1 MGDMEKTLRPEVTS
15 EPIGGGG
22 GFITEVDVGESKA
35 ATGSKE
41 VVPTQDP
48 AAASALPLIS
58 VYRVEDADLPSIES
72 FDEAASAPLP
82 ESIPVEKVMTNIVN
96 NLDFEGW
103 SERAR
108 NTWFKDFCSTPSR
121 AVISDTFWYCICWY
135 FKPMQHTDMERALFD
150 RISANYV
157 QLFSSIPQ
165 SRKDFFFRCYYDAIS
180 QAVLYSM
187 FLAYPKSRVHFTE
200 SFRKDLIV
208 RIAYWTTGIC
218 PEFVDTSHWK
228 LNLGGG
234 DVLQSTTTQVRP
246 GAAGPGA
253 GQGGASPAS
262 HGAGYAHPSPA
273 ALLPGPASSTGGA
286 IQQAPGGGTGMKKSG
301 GGDSAT
307 GSSALAR
314 TGAQV
319 LGSTRGSAPPG
330 TTTSVAAVSNRTSA
344 ASLARRAPRPVRTL
358 RYSPLVAH
366 FLRSKK
372 YSSVNLVRAVRMAL
386 TCAEERCRLMDLK
399 HQMLLDRAHKARQRS
414 DEMTVEYEDLCADLK
429 RQEKQKLLQ
438 TKTAKKKL
446 EIRRK
451 EVLRSDPH
459 EYANY
464 LVSLNL
470 LQQIGTDKG
479 FHVEISAGGAM
490 HDPIEVGHREWC

>member
-1 MGDMEKTLRPEVTS
+1 MAAAADEAQKLTGV
-15 EPIGGGG
+15 
-22 GFITEVDVGESKA
+22 GFITEVEVAETKP
-35 ATGSKE
+35 KE
-41 VVPTQDP
+41 
-48 AAASALPLIS
+48 ASSSLPLIS
-58 VYRVEDADLPSIES
+58 VYRVEDADLPEKIGS
-72 FDEAASAPLP
+72 FDETAFAPLP
-82 ESIPVEKVMTNIVN
+82 ETIPAEKVMTNIVN

-108 NTWFKDFCSTPSR
+108 STWFKDFCSRPSR
-121 AVISDTFWYCICWY
+121 AVIGDTFWYCICWY
-135 FKPMQHTDMERALFD
+135 FKSGQHIEMEKVLFD

-157 QLFSSIPQ
+157 QLFSAIPPP
-165 SRKDFFFRCYYDAIS
+165 RKDFFFRCYYDAIS

-200 SFRKDLIV
+200 RFRKDLII

-234 DVLQSTTTQVRP
+234 DVLQSTTTQIRP
-246 GAAGPGA
+246 SGPGA
-253 GQGGASPAS
+253 TAALTGPPAAANNGPSAGLSGAATATTPGAVSWDITGASPNSTSLARTTGAQLVAS
-262 HGAGYAHPSPA
+262 GSNRT
-273 ALLPGPASSTGGA
+273 ASST
-286 IQQAPGGGTGMKKSG
+286 QGGTG
-301 GGDSAT
+301 T
-307 GSSALAR
+307 
-314 TGAQV
+314 Q
-319 LGSTRGSAPPG
+319 
-330 TTTSVAAVSNRTSA
+330 
-344 ASLARRAPRPVRTL
+344 ASLAHRAPRPVRTL

-366 FLRSKK
+366 FLKSKK

-386 TCAEERCRLMDLK
+386 TCAEERCRLMDVK
-399 HQMLLDRAHKARQRS
+399 HQMLLDRAHTARQRS
-414 DEMTVEYEDLCADLK
+414 DEMITEYEDLCADLK
-429 RQEKQKLLQ
+429 RQEKQRMLQ

-470 LQQIGTDKG
+470 LQQIGTG
-479 FHVEISAGGAM
+479 S
-490 HDPIEVGHREWC
+490 

>member
-1 MGDMEKTLRPEVTS
+1 MVLLGW
-15 EPIGGGG
+15 GGKQLQGEMAAAEETQKQA
-22 GFITEVDVGESKA
+22 GFITEVEVAETKP
-35 ATGSKE
+35 KE
-41 VVPTQDP
+41 
-48 AAASALPLIS
+48 AASLPLIS
-58 VYRVEDADLPSIES
+58 VYRVEDADLPVTIGS
-72 FDEAASAPLP
+72 FDETNFAPLP
-82 ESIPVEKVMTNIVN
+82 ETIPAEKVMTNIVN

-108 NTWFKDFCSTPSR
+108 STWFKDFCSRPSR
-121 AVISDTFWYCICWY
+121 AVIGDTFWYCICWY
-135 FKPMQHTDMERALFD
+135 FKSGQHVEMERVLFD

-157 QLFSSIPQ
+157 QLFSQIPPP
-165 SRKDFFFRCYYDAIS
+165 RKDFFFRCYYDAIS

-200 SFRKDLIV
+200 RFRKDLII

-234 DVLQSTTTQVRP
+234 DVLQSTTTQIRPSGP
-246 GAAGPGA
+246 GAAVSVVGPVASQGATGGSTGPGA
-253 GQGGASPAS
+253 VGWA
-262 HGAGYAHPSPA
+262 
-273 ALLPGPASSTGGA
+273 TGGSSS
-286 IQQAPGGGTGMKKSG
+286 GT
-301 GGDSAT
+301 
-307 GSSALAR
+307 ALAR
-314 TGAQV
+314 TTGSQV
-319 LGSTRGSAPPG
+319 
-330 TTTSVAAVSNRTSA
+330 VAAGSRTGHA
-344 ASLARRAPRPVRTL
+344 ATSGAAAGSLAHRAPRPVRTL

-366 FLRSKK
+366 FLKSKK

-386 TCAEERCRLMDLK
+386 TCAEERCRLMDMK
-399 HQMLLDRAHKARQRS
+399 HQMLLDRAHKARQRC
-414 DEMTVEYEDLCADLK
+414 DEMITEYDDLCADLK
-429 RQEKQKLLQ
+429 RQEKQRMLQ

-470 LQQIGTDKG
+470 LQQIGTG
-479 FHVEISAGGAM
+479 S
-490 HDPIEVGHREWC
+490 

>member
-1 MGDMEKTLRPEVTS
+1 MEQKP
-15 EPIGGGG
+15 
-22 GFITEVDVGESKA
+22 
-35 ATGSKE
+35 
-41 VVPTQDP
+41 Q
-48 AAASALPLIS
+48 AASLPLIS
-58 VYRVEDADLPSIES
+58 VYRVEDADLPDQVI
-72 FDEAASAPLP
+72 ASEDSGAFAPLP
-82 ESIPVEKVMTNIVN
+82 ETIPAEKVMTNIVN

-108 NTWFKDFCSTPSR
+108 STWFKDFCSRPSR
-121 AVISDTFWYCICWY
+121 AVIGDTFWYCICWY
-135 FKPMQHTDMERALFD
+135 FKSGQHMEMEKVLFD

-157 QLFSSIPQ
+157 ALFSQIPPP
-165 SRKDFFFRCYYDAIS
+165 RKDFFFRCYYDAIS

-200 SFRKDLIV
+200 RFRKDLII

-234 DVLQSTTTQVRP
+234 DVLQSTTTQIRP
-246 GAAGPGA
+246 SGPGGLGAASGNAAGSTGA
-253 GQGGASPAS
+253 TLGGTTGGLGVLGWETGASS
-262 HGAGYAHPSPA
+262 
-273 ALLPGPASSTGGA
+273 
-286 IQQAPGGGTGMKKSG
+286 GTSG
-301 GGDSAT
+301 
-307 GSSALAR
+307 SALAR
-314 TGAQV
+314 VTGSQVVGSTQGSKGGGASGSANGASGAATGA
-319 LGSTRGSAPPG
+319 
-330 TTTSVAAVSNRTSA
+330 TTTAA
-344 ASLARRAPRPVRTL
+344 LAHRAPRPVRTL

-366 FLRSKK
+366 FLKSKK

-386 TCAEERCRLMDLK
+386 TCAEERCRLMDMK
-399 HQMLLDRAHKARQRS
+399 HQMLLDRAVKSRQRS
-414 DEMTVEYEDLCADLK
+414 DEMIMEYDELCADLK
-429 RQEKQKLLQ
+429 RQEKQRMLL

-470 LQQIGTDKG
+470 LQQIG
-479 FHVEISAGGAM
+479 AGS
-490 HDPIEVGHREWC
+490 